1 MLADTSLLLLLL
13 FTNYCTD
20 TSAFRNLNTE
30 AHFRLSYP
38 ALFSVLA
45 GIMHGVTQLSLGGL
59 LILVVIRTIQ
69 YNTHQMRDKYLHTI
83 YLPALANMSAQFKGL
98 RPYVAQGIVSLFETL
113 ARMHARLVDGLQGME
128 AGTDTGEDGH
138 DEDLMSNI
146 NMIEHHHRFPAG
158 ADEREQRAE
167 ELSSEQDNIYLYIHI
182 LYIYNYLFSSFR
194 PLGAP
199 LGMSYS
205 RIT

>member
-13 FTNYCTD
+13 FINYCTD

-128 AGTDTGEDGH
+128 AGTDTGEDGF
-138 DEDLMSNI
+138 DEGLKSNI
-146 NMIEHHHRFPAG
+146 TIVSRL
-158 ADEREQRAE
+158 EQMCE
-167 ELSSEQDNIYLYIHI
+167 SKEQKSYHQNRIISIYIFIYYISIIIYL
-182 LYIYNYLFSSFR
+182 
-194 PLGAP
+194 AP
-199 LGMSYS
+199 FAP
-205 RIT
+205 